1 MTFTTLASLLVVWAA
16 ALASPG
22 PDLVQIIR
30 VGSRSRAAGIWC
42 ALGIM
47 LGNTLWVT
55 ASLLGMSALVTTYP
69 QILAALQLAGGAYL
83 LWMGFGAVRSGLAA
97 RRPGTRAPSAVPPAP
112 DLSPARALRLGV
124 TTNLANPKALLFFG
138 AVFAQFVRPDMG
150 VGWALAV
157 GVLLVATGVAWFT
170 GFALAVRAMAAR
182 IARNSVLI
190 DIVTGLV
197 FIALGVFMVISAAG

>member
-1 MTFTTLASLLVVWAA
+1 M
-16 ALASPG
+16 
-22 PDLVQIIR
+22 
-30 VGSRSRAAGIWC
+30 
-42 ALGIM
+42 
-47 LGNTLWVT
+47 
-55 ASLLGMSALVTTYP
+55 
-69 QILAALQLAGGAYL
+69 
-83 LWMGFGAVRSGLAA
+83 
-97 RRPGTRAPSAVPPAP
+97 
-112 DLSPARALRLGV
+112 

-138 AVFAQFVRPDMG
+138 AVFAQFVRPDLG
-150 VGWALAV
+150 VGGAVAV

>member
-1 MTFTTLASLLVVWAA
+1 MRETECFSIYSLISMRITAFSSPNI
-16 ALASPG
+16 ASPSARHSSVLPTPVG
-22 PDLVQIIR
+22 PRKINDPTGR
-30 VGSRSRAAGIWC
+30 FGS
-42 ALGIM
+42 
-47 LGNTLWVT
+47 
-55 ASLLGMSALVTTYP
+55 
-69 QILAALQLAGGAYL
+69 
-83 LWMGFGAVRSGLAA
+83 
-97 RRPGTRAPSAVPPAP
+97 
-112 DLSPARALRLGV
+112 LSPARALRLGV

-150 VGWALAV
+150 VGWAVAV